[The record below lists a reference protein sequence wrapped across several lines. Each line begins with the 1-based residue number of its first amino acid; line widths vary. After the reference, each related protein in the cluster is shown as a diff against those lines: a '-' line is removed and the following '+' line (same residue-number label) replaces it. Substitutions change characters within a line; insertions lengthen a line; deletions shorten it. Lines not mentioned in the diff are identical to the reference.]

1 MKKWVGFPAS
11 NMLGNTRGYPTWGFQ
26 RNPRGGNKN
35 EFLQPFL
42 GGNPA
47 IFAKHPVVFFP
58 IPVKQLFFGGGA
70 SESFV
75 FFGGDCF
82 F

>member
-1 MKKWVGFPAS
+1 
-11 NMLGNTRGYPTWGFQ
+11 MLGNTRGYPTWGFQ

-58 IPVKQLFFGGGA
+58 IPVKQLFFWGGRVKALFFLVGI
-70 SESFV
+70 V
-75 FFGGDCF
+75 FFK
-82 F
+82 